1 MAYSLS
7 ISVTTNSQ
15 SVADNTSNVTVKV
28 NCSWTYGTWS
38 GENLSKYCTIN
49 GTTHYFSSTDINPN
63 QTTSGSSTLFTWTG
77 NIAHNSDGT
86 KTLSVYASTKTTNSS
101 GTQTASKSVTLKT
114 IPRKSTLSVAN
125 GTLGTAQTLTIT
137 EKASTFKH
145 KLKYECGN
153 ASPSYILGGSDSFS
167 TSNSVS
173 WTPPLSLASQNTTGT
188 SVSIKFTLYTYTSGG
203 TSIGSNSYTKTFSI
217 PSSVKPSCSV
227 TVTDPTGYADT
238 YGGFL
243 KGLSKFKVVVTPTT
257 SYGSAIA
264 SYSTTANGSTYT
276 ASSFTTD
283 VLKSTGTLAVKATVK
298 DKRGRTGTATVNKT
312 VLDYIA
318 PSITSL
324 KVRRCNSD
332 GTENQ
337 LGDHVQVTFGS
348 KVTSL
353 NSKNTAAYKLEYKK
367 KSATSYTPVT
377 LSDYTN
383 NYAVSN
389 GTYIFAADTG
399 SSYDVRMT
407 VTDDFESRSN
417 TTVASTGFAIMHW
430 LASGLGLALG
440 KIAELSGV
448 LDIGFQ
454 TRFFG
459 GILQP
464 VIEAGTDF
472 NTVLTPNTYTLKN
485 ASSAN
490 YVNCPWTSGTG
501 TLRVEA
507 AGESGQVH
515 QIAILCDKTK
525 SITYERYYYSS
536 SWGAWIKTRDWT
548 AL

>member
-173 WTPPLSLASQNTTGT
+173 WTPPLSLASQKTDGT

-227 TVTDPTGYADT
+227 AVTDPTGYADT

-276 ASSFTTD
+276 TSSFTTD

-312 VLDYIA
+312 VLDYAA

-337 LGDHVQVTFGS
+337 LGDHVQVTFSS

-377 LSDYTN
+377 LSDYAN

-399 SSYDVRMT
+399 SSYDVKMT

-464 VIEAGTDF
+464 VLEVGTDF

-485 ASSAN
+485 ASSAS
-490 YVNCPWTSGTG
+490 YANCPFTTGTG
-501 TLRVEA
+501 TLKVEA

-525 SITYERYYYSS
+525 SITYERYYYGG
-536 SWGAWIKTRDWT
+536 SWGAWVKTFDWT